1 MFENEDGVNVNERNW
16 QGKTC
21 LHIQAGD
28 RMDTKVVKLLLAN
41 NADVNLL
48 EGNTNRTALI
58 KAAISMNNISQ
69 REIIEMLLKAGAR
82 KDIRDRWGKN
92 ATDIIREW
100 EQKVKEEKIVNK
112 LRNLA
117 YYNALEALV
126 EGDYISVL
134 YLTDP

>member
-21 LHIQAGD
+21 LHIQAGYT
-28 RMDTKVVKLLLAN
+28 MDTKIVKLLLDN

-117 YYNALEALV
+117 YYNALEALI